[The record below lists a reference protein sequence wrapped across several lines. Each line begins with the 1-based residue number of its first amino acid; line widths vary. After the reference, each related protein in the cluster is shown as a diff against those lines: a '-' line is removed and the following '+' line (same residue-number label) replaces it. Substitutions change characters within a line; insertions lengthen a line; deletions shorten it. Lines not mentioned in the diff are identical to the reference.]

1 MPLLDLLWTMFW
13 FFLFIAW
20 IWLLVVI
27 LTDVFRDRD
36 LSGWAK
42 ALWTLFVFILPMLGV
57 LIYLIVRGDGMSERS
72 ERRAMGWDQE
82 TSDYVRAPAVNSGA
96 SRADELD
103 KLARLRNSGTITE
116 EEFQA
121 QKARLL
127 AQA

>member
-27 LTDVFRDRD
+27 LTDVFRDPD
-36 LSGWAK
+36 LSGWGK

-57 LIYLIVRGDGMSERS
+57 LIYLIVRGDRMSERS
-72 ERRAMGWDQE
+72 ERRAMGWDRE
-82 TSDYVRAPAVNSGA
+82 TSDYVRAPAVVSGA

-116 EEFQA
+116 EEFQV

>member
-82 TSDYVRAPAVNSGA
+82 TSDYVSAPAVNSGA

>member
-57 LIYLIVRGDGMSERS
+57 LIYLIVRGDRMSERS
-72 ERRAMGWDQE
+72 ERRAMGWGQQ
-82 TSDYVRAPAVNSGA
+82 TGDYVSAPAVDSGA

>member
-36 LSGWAK
+36 LSGWGK
-42 ALWTLFVFILPMLGV
+42 ALWTLFIFVLPLLGV
-57 LIYLIVRGDGMSERS
+57 LIYLIVRGDRMSERT

-82 TSDYVRAPAVNSGA
+82 PSTYAGIPARNGGTSK
-96 SRADELD
+96 ADELD
-103 KLARLRNSGTITE
+103 KLARLRNSGTLTE

>member
-27 LTDVFRDRD
+27 LTDVFRDRE
-36 LSGWAK
+36 LSGWGK
-42 ALWTLFVFILPMLGV
+42 ALWTLFIFALPMIGV
-57 LIYLIVRGDGMSERS
+57 LVYLIVRGDRMSERS
-72 ERRAMGWDQE
+72 ERRAMGWDQP
-82 TSDYVRAPAVNSGA
+82 TSDSASAPAIDGGTSK
-96 SRADELD
+96 ADELD
-103 KLARLRNSGTITE
+103 KLARLRNSGTLSE

-121 QKARLL
+121 QKAKLL

>member
-1 MPLLDLLWTMFW
+1 MPLLDLLWAMFW

-36 LSGWAK
+36 LSGWGK
-42 ALWTLFVFILPMLGV
+42 ALWTLVIFILPMIGV
-57 LIYLIVRGDGMSERS
+57 LVYLIVRGDRMSERS
-72 ERRAMGWDQE
+72 ERRAMGWEQE
-82 TSDYVRAPAVNSGA
+82 PSSYTGITAGDGGA
-96 SRADELD
+96 SKADELD
-103 KLARLRNSGTITE
+103 KLARLRNSGTLTE

>member
-27 LTDVFRDRD
+27 LTDVFRDRE
-36 LSGWAK
+36 LSGWGK
-42 ALWTLFVFILPMLGV
+42 AGWTLLVFILPMLGV
-57 LIYLIVRGDGMSERS
+57 LIYLIVRGDRMSERS
-72 ERRAMGWDQE
+72 ERRAMGWDQQ
-82 TSDYVRAPAVNSGA
+82 TSDYVSAPAVDSGA

-103 KLARLRNSGTITE
+103 KLARLRSSGTLTE

-121 QKARLL
+121 QKAKLL

>member
-1 MPLLDLLWTMFW
+1 MPLFDLLWTMFW

-20 IWLLVVI
+20 IWLLIVI

-57 LIYLIVRGDGMSERS
+57 LIYLIVRGDRMSERS
-72 ERRAMGWDQE
+72 ERRAMGWDEQPGGAV
-82 TSDYVRAPAVNSGA
+82 SAPARNGGA
-96 SRADELD
+96 SKADELD
-103 KLARLRNSGTITE
+103 KLARLRSSGTLTE

-121 QKARLL
+121 QKAKLL

>member
-27 LTDVFRDRD
+27 LTDVFRDPD

-57 LIYLIVRGDGMSERS
+57 LIYLIVRGDRMSERS
-72 ERRAMGWDQE
+72 ERRAMGWDRG
-82 TSDYVRAPAVNSGA
+82 TSDYVRVPAVESGA

-116 EEFQA
+116 EEFQV

>member
-42 ALWTLFVFILPMLGV
+42 AGWTLLVFILPMLGV
-57 LIYLIVRGDGMSERS
+57 LIYLIVRGDRMSERS
-72 ERRAMGWDQE
+72 ERRAMGWDQG
-82 TSDYVRAPAVNSGA
+82 TSNYVSAPAVESGA

>member
-20 IWLLVVI
+20 IWLLVVV

-36 LSGWAK
+36 LSGWGK
-42 ALWTLFVFILPMLGV
+42 ALWTLFIFALPLLGV
-57 LIYLIVRGDGMSERS
+57 LIYLIVRGDRMSERS
-72 ERRAMGWDQE
+72 ERRAMGWDE
-82 TSDYVRAPAVNSGA
+82 PTSGHVSLPAGNGGA
-96 SRADELD
+96 SKADELD
-103 KLARLRNSGTITE
+103 KLARLRSSGTLTE

-121 QKARLL
+121 QKAKLL

>member
-27 LTDVFRDRD
+27 LTDVFRDRE
-36 LSGWAK
+36 LSGWGK

-57 LIYLIVRGDGMSERS
+57 LIYLIVRGDRMSERS
-72 ERRAMGWDQE
+72 ERRAMGWDQPS
-82 TSDYVRAPAVNSGA
+82 SDYASAPAIDGGA
-96 SRADELD
+96 SKADELD
-103 KLARLRNSGTITE
+103 KLARLRSSGTLTE
-116 EEFQA
+116 EEYQA
-121 QKARLL
+121 QKAKLL

>member
-27 LTDVFRDRD
+27 LTDVFRDRE
-36 LSGWAK
+36 LSGWGK
-42 ALWTLFVFILPMLGV
+42 AGWTLFVFILPMLGV

-72 ERRAMGWDQE
+72 ERRAMGWDQQ
-82 TSDYVRAPAVNSGA
+82 TGDYVSTPAVDSGA
-96 SRADELD
+96 SKADELD
-103 KLARLRNSGTITE
+103 KLARLRSSGTLTE

-121 QKARLL
+121 QKAKLL

>member
-13 FFLFIAW
+13 FFLFIVW
-20 IWLLVVI
+20 VWLLIVI
-27 LTDVFRDRD
+27 LTDVFRDPD
-36 LSGWAK
+36 LSGWGK
-42 ALWTLFVFILPMLGV
+42 ALWTLFLFILPLLGV
-57 LIYLIVRGDGMSERS
+57 LIYLIVRGDRISERS

-82 TSDYVRAPAVNSGA
+82 TSDYVSGPAGESGA
-96 SRADELD
+96 SRVDELD

>member
-27 LTDVFRDRD
+27 LTDVFRDRE
-36 LSGWAK
+36 LSGWGK
-42 ALWTLFVFILPMLGV
+42 AGWTLFVFILPMLGV

-72 ERRAMGWDQE
+72 ERRAMRWDQS
-82 TSDYVRAPAVNSGA
+82 SDYASAPAIDRGA
-96 SRADELD
+96 SKADELD
-103 KLARLRNSGTITE
+103 KLARLRSSGTLTE

-121 QKARLL
+121 QKAKLL

>member
-36 LSGWAK
+36 LSGWGK

-57 LIYLIVRGDGMSERS
+57 LIYLIVRGDRMSERS
-72 ERRAMGWDQE
+72 ERRAMGWGQQ
-82 TSDYVRAPAVNSGA
+82 TSDYVSAPAVDSGA

>member
-36 LSGWAK
+36 LSGWGK
-42 ALWTLFVFILPMLGV
+42 AGWTLFVFILPMLGV

-72 ERRAMGWDQE
+72 ERRAMRWDQQP
-82 TSDYVRAPAVNSGA
+82 SDYASAPVIDGGA
-96 SRADELD
+96 SKADELD
-103 KLARLRNSGTITE
+103 KLARLRSSGTITE

-121 QKARLL
+121 QKAKLL

>member
-36 LSGWAK
+36 LSGWGK
-42 ALWTLFVFILPMLGV
+42 AGWTLFVFILPMLGV
-57 LIYLIVRGDGMSERS
+57 LIYLIVRGDRMSERS
-72 ERRAMGWDQE
+72 ERRAMGWDQQ
-82 TSDYVRAPAVNSGA
+82 TSDYVSAPAIDSGA
-96 SRADELD
+96 SKADELD
-103 KLARLRNSGTITE
+103 KLARLRSSGTITE

-121 QKARLL
+121 QKAKLL